1 MLDHQTKTGSSNDD
15 PKKMTLFNDE
25 RGQGQALTL
34 TFAVFILALL
44 LGLGVFVAHVQ
55 PVKVAVHAAARNCAR
70 MAGESLAQGQGT
82 YQGYVA
88 GYQTLVHQNF
98 DVEHADIVIQ
108 RGLWDRGKT
117 IACRV
122 RYAVDVSWMPFVS
135 LFTGE
140 GTVSLEGVSALRI
153 ETYKSRWEE

>member
-1 MLDHQTKTGSSNDD
+1 MPDPRAKTV
-15 PKKMTLFNDE
+15 LNDE
-25 RGQGQALTL
+25 QGQGQTITL
-34 TFAVFILALL
+34 IFAILFLALL

-70 MAGESLAQGQGT
+70 MAGESLAEGQGT

-98 DVEHADIVIQ
+98 DVAYADIEIQ
-108 RGLWDRGKT
+108 QGTWDRGET

-122 RYAVDVSWMPFVS
+122 RYAVNISWIPFAS

-140 GTVSLEGVSALRI
+140 GAVSLQGVSALRI
-153 ETYKSRWEE
+153 ETHKSRWEE

>member
-1 MLDHQTKTGSSNDD
+1 MPDHRTKMALS
-15 PKKMTLFNDE
+15 KDE

-34 TFAVFILALL
+34 VFAVFFLALL

-55 PVKVAVHAAARNCAR
+55 PVKVAVRAAARNCAR
-70 MAGESLAQGQGT
+70 MAAESLAEGRGP

-88 GYQTLVHQNF
+88 GYQTLAYQNF
-98 DVEHADIVIQ
+98 DVEYADIVVQ
-108 RGLWDRGKT
+108 QGTWDRGET

-140 GTVSLEGVSALRI
+140 AAVSLEGVSALRI